1 MITDYSQFDYNQTF
15 LYNYN
20 IFNNSKN
27 IGIGTNTPSH
37 ILEVH
42 NNINTIGNINITGNI
57 LLKNPNFPPPNTP
70 GWSAASSRG
79 RTTIAWREH
88 HTWSPPQTTGT
99 SSGRRFVMRAIAGAA
114 VRQTLPAPS

>member
-42 NNINTIGNINITGNI
+42 NNIYTKYHSHLEGNNAVCCV
-57 LLKNPNFPPPNTP
+57 KVF
-70 GWSAASSRG
+70 G
-79 RTTIAWREH
+79 REPIYSDSIKIEKK
-88 HTWSPPQTTGT
+88 
-99 SSGRRFVMRAIAGAA
+99 GRK
-114 VRQTLPAPS
+114 